1 MKKLTL
7 TVLAAALL
15 ASACAQATPVTDNQ
29 QFMRI
34 LREQSAARQS
44 QAVSPLPAPAGRVSV
59 QDERWMRDV
68 QQRLASR
75 VAPDAKPQPR
85 ALYFVSFSIPE
96 DGLKLMLPEAEKWAI
111 PPLINGLIDNDFRK
125 TVAAIFRLV
134 RDNPQGGVQIDP
146 RQFTRYGIKA
156 VPALVV
162 VCGDKHDTIT
172 GNIRLKTALERVASE
187 GDCADVAREMLQEAQ
202 P

>member
-1 MKKLTL
+1 MKTLTL

-29 QFMRI
+29 RFMRT
-34 LREQSAARQS
+34 LREQSAARQQ
-44 QAVSPLPAPAGRVSV
+44 QAVSPLPAPGGRVPA
-59 QDERWMRDV
+59 QDEQWMRDV

-96 DGLKLMLPEAEKWAI
+96 DGLKLMLPEAEKWGI

-172 GNIRLKTALERVASE
+172 GNIRLKAALERVASE

>member
-1 MKKLTL
+1 MKTLTL

-29 QFMRI
+29 QFMRT
-34 LREQSAARQS
+34 LREQSAARQQ
-44 QAVSPLPAPAGRVSV
+44 QAVSPLPAPGGRVPA
-59 QDERWMRDV
+59 QDEQWMRDV

-96 DGLKLMLPEAEKWAI
+96 DGLKLMLPEAEKWGI

-172 GNIRLKTALERVASE
+172 GNIRLKAALERVASE
-187 GDCADVAREMLQEAQ
+187 GDCADVARKMLQEAQ